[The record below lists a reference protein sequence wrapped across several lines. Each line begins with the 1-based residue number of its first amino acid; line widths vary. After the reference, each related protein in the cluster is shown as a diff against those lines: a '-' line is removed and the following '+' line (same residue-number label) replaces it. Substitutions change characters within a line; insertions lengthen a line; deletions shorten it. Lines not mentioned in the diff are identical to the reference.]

1 MQYRRFGSCDFDVST
16 LGFGLMRL
24 PLEGEDSADID
35 EAESTRMVH
44 RAIEGGVNYL
54 DTAYAYHGGNS
65 ERFAARA
72 LAGGLRERIVL
83 ATKMPT
89 WLIEAEDD
97 FDRYLDEQL
106 EKLGTDYLDVYLLH
120 ALHAERWKQVSEL
133 GVTAFLDRA
142 LEDGR
147 VRHVGFSFHDDLEV
161 FREIVDSYDWDMCLI
176 QLNFMDRDYQAGVA
190 GMRYAAE
197 QGMAVAVMEPLRGGK
212 LAGRVPDDVRELW
225 AGAKVQRTP
234 AEWALRWVCN
244 HPEVSVVLSG
254 MSSMEQLEENMET
267 VSDARPNSL
276 TDDELALIDEVRDIY
291 LSRMKVNCTEC
302 GYCVPCPSEVAI
314 PRVFGLYNDASMY
327 ESVEGASRSYSSM
340 LESGKGA
347 PSCVECG
354 QCEEACPQNIPIIET
369 LKRAHEYLTG

>member
-1 MQYRRFGSCDFDVST
+1 
-16 LGFGLMRL
+16 MRL

-72 LAGGLRERIVL
+72 FAGGLRERIVL

-89 WLIEAEDD
+89 WLIETEED

-225 AGAKVQRTP
+225 AGAEVQRTP

-354 QCEEACPQNIPIIET
+354 QCEEACPQDIPIIET